1 MIELRQYRQ
10 FVAVAEEM
18 NFHRAAR
25 RLRMAQ
31 PPLTAAIRRI
41 EAALG
46 VRLMERTNRIER
58 LTPAGEAFL
67 LEARRVLAQGE
78 RAIEQARR
86 AARGLAGTL
95 RLTFVA
101 TTAHELLP
109 AAVRSFRASHPD
121 VALELQEATTAQQ
134 AAALRDDRA
143 DIGMVALPLPEWA
156 SLQTVGLG
164 RAALMAALPRDHAL
178 ASQARVALGALAREP
193 WILFPSS
200 LGPGLHRR
208 IAAACARAGFVP
220 DVVQEA
226 VQMETIVSLV
236 AAGLGVSAVPP
247 ALAATGRPGVVFLP
261 LEGRGTPIAY
271 ELGLAYARRSPLVE
285 AFMKTALE
293 IGADGR
299 LDRRKSVARQKRG

>member
-25 RLRMAQ
+25 RLHMAQ

-41 EAALG
+41 EALLG
-46 VRLMERTNRIER
+46 VSLMERTNRIER
-58 LTPAGEAFL
+58 LTAAGEAFL
-67 LEARRVLAQGE
+67 LEARRVLAQSE

-86 AARGLAGTL
+86 AHRGLAGTL

-109 AAVRSFRASHPD
+109 AVVRSFRSSHPD

-143 DIGMVALPLPEWA
+143 DIGLVALPLPEWA
-156 SLQTVGLG
+156 SLQTVSMGK
-164 RAALMAALPRDHAL
+164 AALMAALPRDHGL
-178 ASQARVALGALAREP
+178 ASRARVTLSELGQEP
-193 WILFPSS
+193 WILFPPS

-208 IAAACARAGFVP
+208 IIAACARAGFVP
-220 DVVQEA
+220 NVVQEA
-226 VQMETIVSLV
+226 VQMATIVSLV

-247 ALAATGRPGVVFLP
+247 ALAATGRRGAIFVP
-261 LEGRGTPIAY
+261 LQGRGTPIAY
-271 ELGLAYARRSPLVE
+271 ELGLAYARRPPLVE
-285 AFMKTALE
+285 AFVRTALE
-293 IGADGR
+293 ISADGS
-299 LDRRKSVARQKRG
+299 LDRGKPIARQ